1 MWLLVLVDLGVEKQA
16 FSKNIWYILTLRVVY
31 SSFCAPELLE
41 NLMFS
46 RINAEINS
54 VFKRDPAAKSRLE
67 VILCYPG
74 FHAMIIYRFS
84 NWLWKNNIKLLA
96 RWFSNLGRWLTGI
109 EIHPGATIGKNFF
122 IDHGMGVVIGETAT
136 IGDDV
141 TMYHGVTLGGVSPQ
155 DSAKGSLRHPQ
166 VGNNVIIGSGAQLLG
181 SIAVADGA
189 RIGSNAVV
197 VKDVPE
203 NAIMVGVPARNVSK
217 QAGDRDEK
225 FTAYAVDAAHLPDVV
240 MKNFDEMDK
249 IIRDLTAR
257 IAELEAESKGIEDT
271 AKKWIG

>member
-1 MWLLVLVDLGVEKQA
+1 
-16 FSKNIWYILTLRVVY
+16 
-31 SSFCAPELLE
+31 
-41 NLMFS
+41 MFS

-74 FHAMIIYRFS
+74 FHALLIYRLS
-84 NWLWKNNIKLLA
+84 NWLWKKEVRLLA
-96 RWFSNLGRWLTGI
+96 RWISALGRWFTGI

-122 IDHGMGVVIGETAT
+122 IDHGMGVVIGETAK

-155 DSAKGSLRHPQ
+155 NSEKGSCRHPQ
-166 VGNNVIIGSGAQLLG
+166 IGNNVIIGSGAQLLG
-181 SIAVADGA
+181 AIIVADGA

-197 VKDVPE
+197 VKDVSAD
-203 NAIMVGVPARNVSK
+203 AIMVGVPARNVSK
-217 QAGDRDEK
+217 SVGSSDEK
-225 FTAYAVDAAHLPDVV
+225 FTAYGVDAAHLPDVV

-249 IIRDLTAR
+249 IIRELTAR
-257 IAELEAESKGIEDT
+257 IAELEAKDKGLEDT
-271 AKKWIG
+271 AQKWVG

>member
-1 MWLLVLVDLGVEKQA
+1 
-16 FSKNIWYILTLRVVY
+16 
-31 SSFCAPELLE
+31 
-41 NLMFS
+41 MFS

-74 FHAMIIYRFS
+74 FHALLIYRLS
-84 NWLWKNNIKLLA
+84 NWLWRKEWKLLA

-122 IDHGMGVVIGETAT
+122 IDHGMGVVIGETAS

-141 TMYHGVTLGGVSPQ
+141 TIYHGVTLGGVSLVEG
-155 DSAKGSLRHPQ
+155 KRHPQ

-181 SIAVADGA
+181 PIIVGDNA

-203 NAIMVGVPARNVSK
+203 GATMVGVPARNVTKSIQTEVK
-217 QAGDRDEK
+217 GDAT
-225 FTAYAVDAAHLPDVV
+225 FAAYGVSSEQLPDVV
-240 MKNFDEMDK
+240 MKNFEEMDR
-249 IIRDLTAR
+249 IIRELTVR
-257 IAELEAESKGIEDT
+257 IAELEAKDKGLEDT
-271 AKKWIG
+271 AKKWVG